1 MGSNYAAIPILHQ
14 LRSPSTTTGKLEQV
28 HTHLLIGDPP
38 LHFSLFLYNSLLLAY
53 ASSLGPSDGFSLF
66 ATKRAHFHRLNS
78 STMQFVLKAAVK
90 GRSLASQLHGLS
102 FKLLSCYF
110 LCGTK
115 EDARQ
120 LFDQM
125 VQRDSIS
132 FNTMIH
138 GYATS
143 GDMEKAGGIFA
154 VAPDRN
160 PTSWTAMLTGFSA
173 AGDIS
178 TVRKLFDEM
187 PHKDLIA
194 WNAMISGYVL
204 NHLPLEAMKLFVQ
217 LQAAGGPATNRV
229 TIAGEVSACAGAGD
243 LLAGRWGHVFLRR
256 SGFRLDP
263 LLGTALVDMYFKC
276 GMAEW
281 AMEVFESL
289 REKNCCTWN
298 ATINGLAMNGMA
310 EQALEL
316 FRWMLLQRGLSP
328 DEVTFVGVLCA
339 CGHGGFLEEGMRHFF
354 HYACMVDLLA
364 RRGLLGEAEE
374 LIRGMLMAP
383 DDVVWRPLLGGCRIH
398 RKVAVAERTAAERAA
413 LGGDDC
419 VLLANLYTA
428 VGQWREAESV
438 SVEAGG
444 AVHEFLSGELPAPP
458 SRRCFCSYQSGE

>member
-1 MGSNYAAIPILHQ
+1 MGSNCATILILHQ
-14 LRSPSTTTGKLEQV
+14 LWSPSTTTGKLEQV
-28 HTHLLIGDPP
+28 HTYLLIGDPP

-53 ASSLGPSDGFSLF
+53 TSSLGPSDGFSLF
-66 ATKRAHFHRLNS
+66 ATKRAHFHCLNS
-78 STMQFVLKAAVK
+78 STIQFILKAVVK

-102 FKLLSCYF
+102 FKLCLLSSSTPLRNGLLSCYF

-125 VQRDSIS
+125 IQRDSIS
-132 FNTMIH
+132 FNTMIQ

-160 PTSWTAMLTGFSA
+160 PASWTAMLTGFSA

-194 WNAMISGYVL
+194 WNAMISGYVQ

-217 LQAAGGPATNRV
+217 LQAAGGPATNR
-229 TIAGEVSACAGAGD
+229 ILSS
-243 LLAGRWGHVFLRR
+243 GRR
-256 SGFRLDP
+256 
-263 LLGTALVDMYFKC
+263 
-276 GMAEW
+276 
-281 AMEVFESL
+281 SL

-316 FRWMLLQRGLSP
+316 FRRMLLQRGLSP

-354 HYACMVDLLA
+354 VTMEELRVRHLVEHYACMVDLLA

-383 DDVVWRPLLGGCRIH
+383 DDVVWRALLGGCRIH
-398 RKVAVAERTAAERAA
+398 RKVAVAERAA

-428 VGQWREAESV
+428 VGQWREAET
-438 SVEAGG
+438 
-444 AVHEFLSGELPAPP
+444 P
-458 SRRCFCSYQSGE
+458 SRPAAPCSSPASCRRCRVVAASALTRVANKGMKLDIFC